1 MNIAPR
7 TNALTAA
14 VPIKRATPAD
24 ASRIAPMFAAAFTQ
38 DPVFDWLARGGD
50 KRERALERFF
60 FWILKRTIPHGE
72 TWLDVDGL
80 AAAAWIPPVLE
91 AASPSFID
99 DLRILPA
106 VLRLTGVSRL
116 SRGAAMA
123 AAMERGHPQAP
134 CFYLAFIG
142 VAPRA
147 QRTGLGSALLAHALT
162 RIDALGANAY
172 LENSNPRNLGLYERA
187 GFSIT
192 REVRARSDAPPI
204 FAMWREGRRQKSEQ
218 GSEVISDP
226 CFPFSDYGSR
236 TMSQ

>member
-7 TNALTAA
+7 RNALGQA

-24 ASRIAPMFAAAFTQ
+24 AARIAPVFAAAFAE
-38 DPVFDWLARGGD
+38 DPVFDWLARGGK
-50 KRERALERFF
+50 KRARALERFF
-60 FWILKRTIPHGE
+60 FWILSRTIPHGE

-91 AASPSFID
+91 AAPPSFVD

-106 VLRLTGVSRL
+106 VLRLTGLSRL
-116 SRGAAMA
+116 ARGAAMA

-147 QRTGLGSALLAHALT
+147 QGTGLGSALIAHALA
-162 RIDALGANAY
+162 RVDAVGANAY
-172 LENSNPRNLGLYERA
+172 LENSNPRNVGLYERA
-187 GFSIT
+187 GFSIV
-192 REVRARSDAPPI
+192 REIKARKDAPPI
-204 FAMWREGRRQKSEQ
+204 FAMWREGRGQKTENRN
-218 GSEVISDP
+218 G
-226 CFPFSDYGSR
+226 F
-236 TMSQ
+236 